1 MKRNKFVIIAVLTVL
16 FSGLCFAQSLKD
28 GTYKGESQASYTQEP
43 YWGECKLTVK
53 NDKIISFDFYI
64 IDKDKNQIFDKD
76 YEKVF
81 AGNDEYILQCRNDLK
96 GIEQYVKAYKK
107 NMNMNDVDAVSG
119 ATWSYNIFKAT
130 VEQALKK
137 AEK

>member
-1 MKRNKFVIIAVLTVL
+1 MNTKSISIVI
-16 FSGLCFAQSLKD
+16 SLCILSSAFCSAKSLKD

-43 YWGECKLTVK
+43 YWGECTLTVK
-53 NDKIISFDFYI
+53 NNKVTGFDFYI

-81 AGNDEYILQCRNDLK
+81 AGNDEYIRQCRNDLK
-96 GIEQYVKAYKK
+96 GLQAYTETFRKRMK
-107 NMNMNDVDAVSG
+107 LSDVDAVSG
-119 ATWSYNIFKAT
+119 ATWSYTIFKTT
-130 VEQALKK
+130 VERTLEK